1 MSRNNHDDSA
11 AAKVTDPERVHLILP
26 EAPRHGSESEPDPE
40 PEPAPAP
47 LRKRLVLVAACML
60 LILLLELGA
69 YLATIPL
76 TQVLEENICR
86 AFHPSP
92 TPTPAPAPAPSDP
105 RCKGNDV
112 QTELSLIRGWQS
124 TLDYIPSLLTAVPY
138 GFLADRGGREL
149 VLRLSLIGIT
159 LASGFVV
166 LVCSLPEV
174 FPPRATWAS
183 AIFTFIGGGPAV
195 FNAMVFT
202 IAADIVSEEQRST
215 IFSYLAAAVIGG
227 ELIASPLVYL
237 VMERSLWLPIYLG
250 MGCLVVATII
260 PVFLAETLSRQP
272 RRQPPESQ
280 QPLVSWLETV
290 RQETKKLDEA
300 MRWLTWGNWKVSVL
314 LCTFLLTMLGR
325 FAQEILLQYV
335 TRRYHWSWSKAS
347 LLLSIRA
354 ALNLALLL
362 IIIPSASHVLVHWRS
377 HSVQRSNLLLAW
389 ASAMLLAAGAFVIGL
404 AETSLAMACGLAVFA
419 LGAGYNSLVRS
430 LLASLVE
437 QRHAGMLYTAV
448 SIFETAGVL
457 VAGPL
462 LAFCF
467 RTGLDWGGPWIGLP
481 YLAAGCLFAVAAA
494 AVGFMGLAGRTRDDW
509 RRGRGIA

>member
-1 MSRNNHDDSA
+1 MLVHANKGEAGISEYLSYRYCAARTHSCRNDTSRSG
-11 AAKVTDPERVHLILP
+11 L
-26 EAPRHGSESEPDPE
+26 
-40 PEPAPAP
+40 
-47 LRKRLVLVAACML
+47 C
-60 LILLLELGA
+60 
-69 YLATIPL
+69 
-76 TQVLEENICR
+76 
-86 AFHPSP
+86 
-92 TPTPAPAPAPSDP
+92 DP

-112 QTELSLIRGWQS
+112 QTELSFIRGWQS

-138 GFLADRGGREL
+138 GFLADRRGREL

-159 LASGFVV
+159 LASSFVV
-166 LVCSLPEV
+166 LVCSLPDA

-202 IAADIVSEEQRST
+202 IAADIVSEEERST
-215 IFSYLAAAVIGG
+215 TFSYLAAAVMGG

-237 VMERSLWLPIYLG
+237 LMERSLWLPVYLG
-250 MGCLVVATII
+250 MGCLVVATIV
-260 PVFLAETLSRQP
+260 PVFLPETLSRQP
-272 RRQPPESQ
+272 RRQSPESQ
-280 QPLVSWLETV
+280 QPPVSLFETV
-290 RQETKKLDEA
+290 RQETKKLSEA
-300 MRWLTWGNWKVSVL
+300 MRWLTWGNWKVAVL
-314 LCTFLLTMLGR
+314 LCTFLLTTLGR
-325 FAQEILLQYV
+325 FAQEILLHYV
-335 TRRYHWSWSKAS
+335 TRRYHWSWSKVRVQYAALNKCRELNGAKPSQAS

-354 ALNLALLL
+354 ALNLALLTIL
-362 IIIPSASHVLVHWRS
+362 IPLASYALVHRRLYS
-377 HSVQRSNLLLAW
+377 AQRSNLLLAW

-457 VAGPL
+457 VAGPP
-462 LAFCF
+462 LAACF

-494 AVGFMGLAGRTRDDW
+494 AVSFMGLSGVEPGTT
-509 RRGRGIA
+509 GGVGEE